1 MNLRQGGA
9 GAMNVT
15 ALIYSGSRGSAGEN
29 ARPIVSGLGLT
40 GRGYCRLSKHARN
53 SRSQSDVA
61 AIALESKEICYGKP
75 AQHSEYC
82 GPSHHPMLIPFPIA
96 FFIATFVC
104 DLVYWQ
110 TGNAGWVTATMWL
123 LGAGLVMAAL

>member
-29 ARPIVSGLGLT
+29 ARPIVSGLRLT
-40 GRGYCRLSKHARN
+40 GRGYCRLANIARN

-82 GPSHHPMLIPFPIA
+82 GPSHSPDAHPVSDRVFH
-96 FFIATFVC
+96 C
-104 DLVYWQ
+104 DLRVRPR
-110 TGNAGWVTATMWL
+110 L
-123 LGAGLVMAAL
+123 LANRQCRLGDSDDVAAWRR